1 MQKTSSVFLRKG
13 HGLEKKLLVIIKS
26 RFSKVQ
32 KGKEKSFTFQK
43 SLLRSCEK
51 LYADFLVNYG
61 LNANKEAYCILSKV
75 EADTQFAP

>member
-1 MQKTSSVFLRKG
+1 M
-13 HGLEKKLLVIIKS
+13 
-26 RFSKVQ
+26 Q

-61 LNANKEAYCILSKV
+61 LNADKEAYCILSKV